1 MKMAANKQA
10 QILQLTPA
18 SEIIL
23 EGPFNEVVT
32 SYLELKNPSD
42 QRVCFKVKTTAPK
55 RYCVRPNSGIVDPG
69 SKVKIAIMLQP
80 FEHESQSER
89 SKHKFMVQ
97 STVIRDESSNLES
110 VWQSA
115 TQEEIM
121 DSKLRC
127 VFQMPTSSVI
137 TEDITTA
144 SKKGN
149 TPLAT
154 SPQTSISPEEHARRV
169 AEVRAQ
175 TLAQDAV
182 EQAELQ
188 ALRQEEI
195 DWNMKLARHMAKHQ
209 DDLLAAKRR
218 APESTS
224 PLRHTGA
231 NTSKVG
237 GDKSLTSSHNLT
249 SSFLQPMSDDYKLVL
264 VSLAMLFI
272 GVILGKYII

>member
-1 MKMAANKQA
+1 MAASKQA
-10 QILQLTPA
+10 QILQLTPP
-18 SEIIL
+18 SEIVL
-23 EGPFNEVVT
+23 EGPFDTVVT

-80 FEHESQSER
+80 IEHESQSER

-97 STVIRDESSNLES
+97 STVLRGEASNLES

-115 TQEEIM
+115 TQADIM

-127 VFQMPTSSVI
+127 VFQMPSSQVNA
-137 TEDITTA
+137 EDTTMTT
-144 SKKGN
+144 SKKGSTSNAPKSPTATAKTLSNDLPFEPENVLN
-149 TPLAT
+149 T
-154 SPQTSISPEEHARRV
+154 H
-169 AEVRAQ
+169 
-175 TLAQDAV
+175 
-182 EQAELQ
+182 
-188 ALRQEEI
+188 QE
-195 DWNMKLARHMAKHQ
+195 
-209 DDLLAAKRR
+209 AKRYLNETIQELPDMVSQ
-218 APESTS
+218 ASKTSNNPEPTS
-224 PLRHTGA
+224 SPKSWGA
-231 NTSKVG
+231 NVSKVG

>member
-1 MKMAANKQA
+1 MKMAASKQA
-10 QILQLTPA
+10 QILQLTPP
-18 SEIIL
+18 SEIVL
-23 EGPFNEVVT
+23 EGPFDTVVT

-80 FEHESQSER
+80 IEHESQSER

-97 STVIRDESSNLES
+97 STVLRGEAINLES

-115 TQEEIM
+115 TQADIM

-127 VFQMPTSSVI
+127 VFQMPSSQVNA
-137 TEDITTA
+137 EDTMTT
-144 SKKGN
+144 SKKG
-149 TPLAT
+149 
-154 SPQTSISPEEHARRV
+154 
-169 AEVRAQ
+169 
-175 TLAQDAV
+175 
-182 EQAELQ
+182 
-188 ALRQEEI
+188 
-195 DWNMKLARHMAKHQ
+195 
-209 DDLLAAKRR
+209 
-218 APESTS
+218 STS
-224 PLRHTGA
+224 NAPKSPAKTPNIPSNDLPFEGILGGYKPENVLNTHLNETIQELPDKVSQASKTSNNPEPTSSPKSWGA
-231 NTSKVG
+231 NVSKVG
-237 GDKSLTSSHNLT
+237 GDKSLTSHNLT

>member
-1 MKMAANKQA
+1 MAANKQT
-10 QILQLTPA
+10 QILQLTPTN
-18 SEIIL
+18 EIIL
-23 EGPFNEVVT
+23 EGPFDQVVT

-69 SKVKIAIMLQP
+69 SKLKIAIMLQP
-80 FEHESQSER
+80 SEHESPSER

-97 STVIRDESSNLES
+97 STVIRDESSNLDS

-115 TQEEIM
+115 TPADIM

-127 VFQMPTSSVI
+127 VFQMPTKQA
-137 TEDITTA
+137 EDINTKGTALAPKSPTSTTPA
-144 SKKGN
+144 KTLSNDLPFEPENVLLKGGAF
-149 TPLAT
+149 TTDEFPT
-154 SPQTSISPEEHARRV
+154 ERRV
-169 AEVRAQ
+169 KCSRPTQ
-175 TLAQDAV
+175 T
-182 EQAELQ
+182 
-188 ALRQEEI
+188 
-195 DWNMKLARHMAKHQ
+195 NNN
-209 DDLLAAKRR
+209 
-218 APESTS
+218 PEPTS
-224 PLRHTGA
+224 SPKTWEA
-231 NTSKVG
+231 NIPKAG